1 MPATPKFLTCFA
13 VPSTA
18 TPVLHKSRCSREMG
32 KWAPIAGLSVAV
44 LALAGCINAGA
55 TPIMPDLKKP
65 VFIPGVPKGYECPL
79 VPNGLDPAGSIY
91 RLDKN
96 GTYYRVKDFST
107 GPAVMAMDGFR
118 KQVPISNYALSVTQ
132 ASSVGL
138 SFNLLEKVLPG
149 LSASGSSEFKKK
161 MSVDITVENIVAEV
175 IDDTVDDYIV
185 DWFKANIKL
194 RRGSKYFLVRESVKA
209 GSVSYK
215 LKQNDLATLGGKAQ
229 LEKLA
234 DGAAN
239 VTIRDNDGTFAITQK
254 FSPPIP
260 VCIKSAEIVVDTR
273 RTRSSSEVSVSLK
286 SADDT
291 TVPTIKRVGQN

>member
-118 KQVPISNYALSVTQ
+118 KKVPISNYAMSVTQ

-149 LSASGSSEFKKK
+149 LSASGDAEFKKK
-161 MSVDITVENIVAEV
+161 MSVDIIVENIVAEV
-175 IDDTVDDYIV
+175 IDDPVADHIV
-185 DWFKANIKL
+185 DWFRANITL
-194 RRGSKYFLVRESVKA
+194 RRGSKYFLVRETVKA

-215 LKQNDLATLGGKAQ
+215 LKQRDLARLGGQAQLEELAGGKA
-229 LEKLA
+229 
-234 DGAAN
+234 D
-239 VTIRDNDGTFAITQK
+239 VTIRDNDGTFAITQT
-254 FSPPIP
+254 FSPRIP

-291 TVPTIKRVGQN
+291 TVPTIKRVSEN

>member
-1 MPATPKFLTCFA
+1 
-13 VPSTA
+13 
-18 TPVLHKSRCSREMG
+18 MG
-32 KWAPIAGLSVAV
+32 KWTPIAGLSVAV
-44 LALAGCINAGA
+44 LALSGCETKPNPIVTGA
-55 TPIMPDLKKP
+55 ITAPNPSDF
-65 VFIPGVPKGYECPL
+65 VPGLPKGYQCPL

-107 GPAVMAMDGFR
+107 DTAVMAMDGFR
-118 KQVPISNYALSVTQ
+118 KEVPISNYALSDTQ

-149 LSASGSSEFKKK
+149 LTSSGSADFKKK

-175 IDDTVDDYIV
+175 IDDKVDDHIV
-185 DWFKANIKL
+185 DWFKANITL
-194 RRGSKYFLVRESVKA
+194 RRGSKYFLVRETVKA
-209 GSVSYK
+209 GSVSYR
-215 LKQNDLATLGGKAQ
+215 LKQKDLAKVGGKAQ

-234 DGAAN
+234 GGEAN
-239 VTIRDNDGTFAITQK
+239 VTIRDNDGTFAIKQT
-254 FSPPIP
+254 FSPRIP

-273 RTRSSSEVSVSLK
+273 RTRPSSEVSVSLR

-291 TVPTIKRVGQN
+291 TVPTIKRVGEN

>member
-1 MPATPKFLTCFA
+1 MRKLAQFA
-13 VPSTA
+13 
-18 TPVLHKSRCSREMG
+18 G
-32 KWAPIAGLSVAV
+32 ISVAV
-44 LALAGCINAGA
+44 LALAGCADGWAKPII
-55 TPIMPDLKKP
+55 TPLKQPDF
-65 VFIPGVPKGYECPL
+65 VPGVPRGYQCPL

-107 GPAVMAMDGFR
+107 DTAVMAMDGFR
-118 KQVPISNYALSVTQ
+118 KEVPISNYALSDTQ

-149 LSASGSSEFKKK
+149 LSASGDAEFKKK
-161 MSVDITVENIVAEV
+161 MSVDIIVENIVAEV
-175 IDDTVDDYIV
+175 IDDPVADHIV
-185 DWFKANIKL
+185 DWFRANITL

-239 VTIRDNDGTFAITQK
+239 VTIRDNDGTFAITQT
-254 FSPPIP
+254 FSPRIP

-273 RTRSSSEVSVSLK
+273 RTRSSSEVSVSLM
-286 SADDT
+286 SADET
-291 TVPTIKRVGQN
+291 TVPTIKRVGDN

>member
-1 MPATPKFLTCFA
+1 MTLPDRHGLPGFHLPGGPRAPSQQPSLATGTVTAPNPSDF
-13 VPSTA
+13 VP
-18 TPVLHKSRCSREMG
+18 
-32 KWAPIAGLSVAV
+32 GL
-44 LALAGCINAGA
+44 
-55 TPIMPDLKKP
+55 
-65 VFIPGVPKGYECPL
+65 PKGYQCPL
-79 VPNGLDPAGSIY
+79 VPNGFDPAGSIY
-91 RLDKN
+91 RLDN
-96 GTYYRVKDFST
+96 TGTYYRVRDFST
-107 GPAVMAMDGFR
+107 DPAVMAMDGFR
-118 KQVPISNYALSVTQ
+118 KEVRISNYALSDTQ

-138 SFNLLEKVLPG
+138 SFNLLQKVLPG
-149 LSASGSSEFKKK
+149 LTSSGSADFEQR
-161 MSVDITVENIVAEV
+161 MSVDIIVENIVAEV

-185 DWFKANIKL
+185 DWFRANITL

-215 LKQNDLATLGGKAQ
+215 LKQRDLATLGGKAQ

-234 DGAAN
+234 GGKAD
-239 VTIRDNDGTFAITQK
+239 VTIRDNNGTFAITQT

>member
-1 MPATPKFLTCFA
+1 
-13 VPSTA
+13 
-18 TPVLHKSRCSREMG
+18 MG
-32 KWAPIAGLSVAV
+32 KWAPFVGLSVAV
-44 LALAGCINAGA
+44 LALAGCAETLA
-55 TPIMPDLKKP
+55 TGTVTAPNPSDF
-65 VFIPGVPKGYECPL
+65 VPGLPKGYRCPL
-79 VPNGLDPAGSIY
+79 VPNGFDPAGSIY

-118 KQVPISNYALSVTQ
+118 KKVPISNYAMSVTQ

-149 LSASGSSEFKKK
+149 LSASGDAEFKKK
-161 MSVDITVENIVAEV
+161 MSVDIIVENIVAEV
-175 IDDTVDDYIV
+175 IDDPVADHIV
-185 DWFKANIKL
+185 DWFRANITL

-239 VTIRDNDGTFAITQK
+239 VTIRDNDGTFAITQT
-254 FSPPIP
+254 FSPRIP

>member
-1 MPATPKFLTCFA
+1 
-13 VPSTA
+13 
-18 TPVLHKSRCSREMG
+18 MG
-32 KWAPIAGLSVAV
+32 KWAPIAGLSVAA
-44 LALAGCINAGA
+44 LALAGCLGVPNPPPPGTITAPNPSGF
-55 TPIMPDLKKP
+55 
-65 VFIPGVPKGYECPL
+65 VPGVPKGYQCPL

-96 GTYYRVKDFST
+96 GTYYRVKDFSID
-107 GPAVMAMDGFR
+107 PAVMAMDGFR
-118 KQVPISNYALSVTQ
+118 KAVPISNYALSDTQ

-149 LSASGSSEFKKK
+149 LSARGTAEFKKK

-194 RRGSKYFLVRESVKA
+194 RRGSKYFLVRESVMA
-209 GSVSYK
+209 GSVSYT
-215 LKQNDLATLGGKAQ
+215 LKQKDLARLGGQAQLEELAGGKA
-229 LEKLA
+229 
-234 DGAAN
+234 D

-273 RTRSSSEVSVSLK
+273 RTRSSSEVSVSLR
-286 SADDT
+286 SADET
-291 TVPTIKRVGQN
+291 TVPTIKRVGEN